1 MGKRDTNIAE
11 ANLPGTPVPEKY
23 IAMLKAWLQKDRSG
37 VATND
42 PIHGNAFANV
52 KVEKKKG
59 TLSTEK
65 AGVQCALAF
74 AQLCDDK
81 GAQYP
86 SLQEWATSWAKW
98 VIKAEHLCD
107 NGDDA
112 QGIKEQRQATAANGR
127 YKLYN
132 LPIESFKTYM
142 NATGRVYTE
151 QSGKGLVMSSRKQ
164 LPEFQT
170 FVELVVERAR
180 KVRARRDVEHPVP
193 DVVSEKEYTE
203 LMDWPTKSVAEQQ
216 RQNIIAV
223 AYCTGLRPIRFSWRE
238 HDFHA

>member
-1 MGKRDTNIAE
+1 MLHSREHLRKRRGA
-11 ANLPGTPVPEKY
+11 
-23 IAMLKAWLQKDRSG
+23 
-37 VATND
+37 
-42 PIHGNAFANV
+42 
-52 KVEKKKG
+52 KKG
-59 TLSTEK
+59 TLAAEK

-74 AQLCDDK
+74 AQLCEDK

-86 SLQEWATSWAKW
+86 GPQEWATSWAKW

-107 NGDDA
+107 NSDDA

-132 LPIESFKTYM
+132 LPVASFKTYM

-151 QSGKGLVMSSRKQ
+151 QSGEGLVMSSRKQ

-180 KVRARRDVEHPVP
+180 KLRARRDVEHPVP
-193 DVVSEKEYTE
+193 EVVSEK
-203 LMDWPTKSVAEQQ
+203 K
-216 RQNIIAV
+216 
-223 AYCTGLRPIRFSWRE
+223 
-238 HDFHA
+238 